1 MAIMKDVAIR
11 AGVSIS
17 TVSFVLNGTSKQHKV
32 ADSTAKRVLK
42 AAKELGYQINSSIEL
57 CPDSIIKQ
65 KVIGIL
71 YPQENNANDLGK
83 ITENIYQYAGLQNL
97 SCNLMIIPYQSEQL
111 TISIKNIDWKT
122 VDAAIVVISHHLDEA
137 FSLDEFPEELPL
149 VFYNYADSRYNSVSC
164 SSTESSKMLCDVIHT
179 KGYKEIAVIASESSK
194 GICDLFFLQFLELC
208 EQSEISVISNN
219 CISVENSFY
228 GGAIAA
234 RKLLNFSSRP
244 TLILSANTVLAQG
257 AIPVF
262 ARSKFYI
269 PYNTE
274 LATFGLDN
282 DLSYL
287 QNHIP
292 SLTMVV
298 IPTMEMAKIATD
310 LAFQLIETPEIKPVH
325 RICQCKLVLNESL
338 SI

>member
-17 TVSFVLNGTSKQHKV
+17 TVSFVLNGISKEHKV

-42 AAKELGYQINSSIEL
+42 AAKELGYHINTSLELSPDSSIR
-57 CPDSIIKQ
+57 Q
-65 KVIGIL
+65 KVIGIFF
-71 YPQENNANDLGK
+71 PKENNATDLGM
-83 ITENIYQYAGLQNL
+83 ITENIYQYTALQNL
-97 SCNLMIIPYQSEQL
+97 DCNIMIIPYQLEQL
-111 TISIKNIDWKT
+111 NTVIKNIDWET
-122 VDAAIVVISHHLDEA
+122 VDAAIIVISHLKE
-137 FSLDEFPEELPL
+137 SLNLDEFSDELPL
-149 VFYNYADSRYNSVSC
+149 VFYNYSDSRYNSVTC
-164 SSTESSKMLCDVIHT
+164 SSTEASKQLCDIIHT
-179 KGYKEIAVIASESSK
+179 KGYKEIAVIGSESSK
-194 GICDLFFLQFLELC
+194 RISDSYFMQFLSLC
-208 EQSEISVISNN
+208 EQSGIPVSTKNY
-219 CISVENSFY
+219 ISVENSFY

-234 RKLLNFSSRP
+234 RKLLNFNNRP
-244 TLILSANTVLAQG
+244 SLILSSNTVLAQG

-262 ARSKFYI
+262 ARNKFFI

-274 LATFGLDN
+274 LASFGLDS

-298 IPTMEMAKIATD
+298 IPSMEMLKIATD
-310 LAFQLIETPEIKPVH
+310 LAFQLIENPEKKPVH

>member
-1 MAIMKDVAIR
+1 MKDVAIR

-32 ADSTAKRVLK
+32 ADSTAKRVLR
-42 AAKELGYQINSSIEL
+42 AAKEVGYHFNSSLEL
-57 CPDSIIKQ
+57 SLNTSVRQ
-65 KVIGIL
+65 KVIGIFF
-71 YPQENNANDLGK
+71 PKENNATDLGM
-83 ITENIYQYAGLQNL
+83 ITENIYQYTALQNL
-97 SCNLMIIPYQSEQL
+97 ACNIMIIPYELEQL
-111 TISIKNIDWKT
+111 NVTIKNIDWNT
-122 VDAAIVVISHHLDEA
+122 VDAGIIVISNIKESLT
-137 FSLDEFPEELPL
+137 LDEFPGELPL
-149 VFYNYADSRYNSVSC
+149 VFYNYSDARYNSVSC
-164 SSTESSKMLCDVIHT
+164 SSIESSKLLCDIIHT
-179 KGYKEIAVIASESSK
+179 KGYKDIAVIESEKSPS
-194 GICDLFFLQFLELC
+194 ICDSYFSQFLVLC
-208 EQSEISVISNN
+208 EQSGIPISTND

-234 RKLLNFSSRP
+234 RKLLNYSNRP
-244 TLILSANTVLAQG
+244 SLILSANAVLAQG

-274 LATFGLDN
+274 LASFGLDS

-298 IPTMEMAKIATD
+298 IPSMEMFKIATD
-310 LAFQLIETPEIKPVH
+310 LAFELMENPDKKPVH